1 MTNRHNH
8 TPVADVCTGWWRELN
23 GLDIE
28 TGAES
33 KPPNRAAIAKLR
45 RIGTVTVDGR
55 EEMDTAT
62 ELGYY
67 AALYNQLKP
76 FRHDRDQENFGQAVA
91 VVAGTLARVREEA
104 SGKTAALLG
113 VTRDDKRL
121 MQEERFKRLIR
132 TRDWADLHSRGRR
145 IVHLLG
151 RAVPVGD
158 MGASL
163 FLWFSGPHVIR
174 DWSLAYYDLSD
185 TFDSNEPVATALAA
199 TATP

>member
-1 MTNRHNH
+1 
-8 TPVADVCTGWWRELN
+8 
-23 GLDIE
+23 
-28 TGAES
+28 
-33 KPPNRAAIAKLR
+33 
-45 RIGTVTVDGR
+45 
-55 EEMDTAT
+55 MDTAT